1 MQIPSALQ
9 LRLHL
14 RRRFPQRS
22 TPKIPLAAFLASA
35 SIALTAC
42 QPAPITLVKE
52 TEFSADPYTITE
64 QVYEELA
71 DFWSLLDDDYYQ
83 RVYVVEA
90 DGQTVVTL
98 KQEDDWYMYPETV
111 EFVSTPPKMV
121 GDWLMVATHHSMW
134 IWQPEQEAVLFDL
147 IERNASSES
156 DEGETEPAHQQDLR
170 NDLQSIQD
178 LWRYQAHDFVVA
190 DGKWMLIYR
199 EGQSDGGEPH
209 ELMFISEDQGKS
221 FYLADS

>member
-1 MQIPSALQ
+1 MP
-9 LRLHL
+9 
-14 RRRFPQRS
+14 
-22 TPKIPLAAFLASA
+22 
-35 SIALTAC
+35 IA
-42 QPAPITLVKE
+42 LVKE

-64 QVYEELA
+64 QVYKNPA
-71 DFWSLLDDDYYQ
+71 DGWLDDDDYQ

-90 DGQTVVTL
+90 DDQTVVTL
-98 KQEDDWYMYPETV
+98 KQENDWYMYPETV

-147 IERNASSES
+147 IERNASSDSE
-156 DEGETEPAHQQDLR
+156 EGGTEPAHQQDLR
-170 NDLQSIQD
+170 NDLQSIPD
-178 LWRYQAHDFVVA
+178 LWRYEAHDFVVE

-199 EGQSDGGEPH
+199 EVHHPDGAEPQ
-209 ELMFISEDQGKS
+209 ELTFVSEDQGES